1 MSVGPRPEILNIVS
15 NDYGPTKNVYDLDR
29 KYPLRANLVQKKK
42 QKKENCQ
49 FKLKFGTYNYVHNIL
64 RLFDG

>member
-15 NDYGPTKNVYDLDR
+15 DDYGRTKNVYYLDR
-29 KYPLRANLVQKKK
+29 KYPLRANLVQVKK
-42 QKKENCQ
+42 KKENCQ
-49 FKLKFGTYNYVHNIL
+49 FELKFGTYNYVHNIL